1 MGHRARALGRRETV
15 ECQAGRRCEYC
26 RAPQPVSGVRY
37 HLDHILPESL
47 GGTDSIE
54 NLALACPT
62 CNYHKSNHLFG
73 LDEQGFDDRPLFN
86 PRRDRWDDHFEF
98 DPATLQLRGK
108 TAEGRGT
115 IKRLLMN
122 DTVQIEARRHWVEL
136 ALYP

>member
-15 ECQAGRRCEYC
+15 EYQAGRRCEYC

-73 LDEQGFDDRPLFN
+73 LDEQGFDDRPLLM
-86 PRRDRWDDHFEF
+86 DQLTQKFETELTKKLSDSDKANMQVIVNF
-98 DPATLQLRGK
+98 DP
-108 TAEGRGT
+108 E
-115 IKRLLMN
+115 IK
-122 DTVQIEARRHWVEL
+122 
-136 ALYP
+136 